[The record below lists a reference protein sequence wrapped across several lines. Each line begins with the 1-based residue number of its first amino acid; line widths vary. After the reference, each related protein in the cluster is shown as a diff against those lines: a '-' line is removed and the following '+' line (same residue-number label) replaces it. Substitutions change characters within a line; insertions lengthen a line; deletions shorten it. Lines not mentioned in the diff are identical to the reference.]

1 MVNDASQ
8 EMDVIDDS
16 GNVKLP
22 SPTRTNHVAKE
33 SKEGWLF
40 KRSNRIASKRQ
51 KWSKEY
57 ISLTGTTLRI
67 MKSSTNLTFGPNNY
81 GDVKKSYQLSQY
93 CTVSDVYIREKKIDA
108 SFTSTNSVTSITT
121 CESPEEEVLTV
132 NNTAAKRS
140 KSRAKKTIFCI
151 KISWLAGKVRGE
163 TVGGILTN
171 DTEELIM
178 NVPEVDNMCSE
189 EMQSP
194 QEQLSSETTGL
205 LKKSGPSH
213 SKKKQLRFDVDDDSS
228 GKHSEYCSDA
238 SSNDT
243 ETEAHTVPI
252 IGTGDNDDGVLHDDA
267 RQKLGGINRHYTQL
281 VKQEQIEK
289 KAKGDKMI
297 HLMYLQNEKD
307 KRQKSLKRVAKGGT
321 YAAAATATAALSIL
335 TAGISLAV
343 GLAIV
348 GVTAAVGGTSA
359 AAEMGYR
366 KKKGSTTVVLAAA
379 TLREATEWK
388 IKLEEII
395 NNFRFVAKCNQ
406 GAESDVGAAK
416 DPPYY
421 VSFSTYEEG
430 EEMSFRRN
438 GDVDLRSKTG
448 YSEPRARWEP
458 IDGGWQ
464 SLLGLGA
471 GGLRIYRA
479 EEPNEISQLSKR
491 NYLRGFFVKNKNSS
505 GPLLR
510 SQIIF
515 NASPLNAFMCL
526 MSNGNTTA
534 EEDISTNCPNS
545 GQRASFRIL
554 ETVDE
559 NSDIIHLFFRQ
570 TYLFP
575 FWTKARDFVLFRH
588 WRYDS
593 DKTYNVVYHSVSHP
607 NCPPISTHIR
617 GKMDAIYSIAPEK
630 QAMIGQPRCL
640 LTQLIQVDANG
651 WIPYLQ
657 LPFLRNQGYN
667 EVFAIST
674 MSVAL
679 DVRDA
684 LDFDAFVSVSLS
696 SKPCAWEDLKLR
708 YAMSVLPTDIGTSNP
723 SLPDELSNLLPLKT
737 DIATSEAGTAT
748 IPLGFTN
755 HTLPNDYSEEDEYNN
770 YDFRYS
776 LIELN
781 SDRPNTADLITKS
794 ISNNPAP
801 CNEEKWAEPD
811 AKSFRVRGENYM
823 IDRQKINAGNSLFH
837 LLAVDIYKVNKQMLT
852 GVCSHPDGRM
862 QMALASEKEAKALGI
877 NTDLPP
883 FVFVMNLCVKGPPSY
898 NIVSFFGVENM
909 DLIDGTNGT
918 PSSRL
923 CKEFFFGDSDEFRDK
938 TFKMI
943 PQIVEGNFVV
953 RKAARTTPVILG
965 KKLKQY
971 YCRSERFC
979 EITVDMGSSSVA
991 NGAIRL
997 CNGFSKSIVVD
1008 LAFLLESND
1017 KSMLPEKILGCV
1029 RLKNMSLPDDAE
1041 PLREIN

>member
-1 MVNDASQ
+1 MV
-8 EMDVIDDS
+8 
-16 GNVKLP
+16 
-22 SPTRTNHVAKE
+22 R
-33 SKEGWLF
+33 
-40 KRSNRIASKRQ
+40 
-51 KWSKEY
+51 
-57 ISLTGTTLRI
+57 
-67 MKSSTNLTFGPNNY
+67 
-81 GDVKKSYQLSQY
+81 KK
-93 CTVSDVYIREKKIDA
+93 
-108 SFTSTNSVTSITT
+108 
-121 CESPEEEVLTV
+121 P
-132 NNTAAKRS
+132 
-140 KSRAKKTIFCI
+140 IFCLKI
-151 KISWLAGKVRGE
+151 KWLAGKVHGE
-163 TVGGILTN
+163 TFSFTN
-171 DTEELIM
+171 YTEELLE
-178 NVPEVDNMCSE
+178 NVPELDNMYSE
-189 EMQSP
+189 EMLLP
-194 QEQLSSETTGL
+194 QEQLSLETTGL
-205 LKKSGPSH
+205 LKKPATSH
-213 SKKKQLRFDVDDDSS
+213 SRKKQRRFDIDDDSS
-228 GKHSEYCSDA
+228 GKHSGYYSDA
-238 SSNDT
+238 STHDT
-243 ETEAHTVPI
+243 A
-252 IGTGDNDDGVLHDDA
+252 GSGDNDDGVLHDDA
-267 RQKLGGINRHYTQL
+267 RQKLGGIKRHYSQQ
-281 VKQEQIEK
+281 VKQEQIEIKAMGEK
-289 KAKGDKMI
+289 KI
-297 HLMYLQNEKD
+297 RLVYLQKEND

-343 GLAIV
+343 GLAVV

-359 AAEMGYR
+359 VAEMGYR
-366 KKKGSTTVVLAAA
+366 KKKGSTTVTLAAA
-379 TLREATEWK
+379 TILEATEWK
-388 IKLEEII
+388 IALEKSI
-395 NNFRFVAKCNQ
+395 NNSRCNQ
-406 GAESDVGAAK
+406 GDEYDVGAGK
-416 DPPYY
+416 DPPCY
-421 VSFSTYEEG
+421 VSFDTDVDPRDGFGS
-430 EEMSFRRN
+430 N
-438 GDVDLRSKTG
+438 GDVDLRSKSG

-479 EEPNEISQLSKR
+479 EEPNRISQLSKR
-491 NYLRGFFVKNKNSS
+491 NYLRGFFLKNENSS

-526 MSNGNTTA
+526 MSNGNATA
-534 EEDISTNCPNS
+534 EEDISTSCPNS

-554 ETVDE
+554 ETLDE

-593 DKTYNVVYHSVSHP
+593 DKTYSVVYHSVAHP

-630 QAMIGQPRCL
+630 QAMVGQPRCL
-640 LTQLIQVDANG
+640 LTQLIQVDPNG
-651 WIPYLQ
+651 WIPYLR
-657 LPFLRNQGYN
+657 LPFLHNQGYN

-696 SKPCAWEDLKLR
+696 SKPCAWENLKLR
-708 YAMSVLPTDIGTSNP
+708 YARSVLPDIGVSNS
-723 SLPDELSNLLPLKT
+723 SLPDELYTLSPTDTVKT
-737 DIATSEAGTAT
+737 GVRTANVST
-748 IPLGFTN
+748 DFTN
-755 HTLPNDYSEEDEYNN
+755 HAVPNDYSEEDEYNN

-776 LIELN
+776 RIECN
-781 SDRPNTADLITKS
+781 RDRCNTADLVTQS
-794 ISNNPAP
+794 ISSNPAP
-801 CNEEKWAEPD
+801 CNEEKWAEPE

-823 IDRQKINAGNSLFH
+823 IDRQKINAGNSLFR
-837 LLAVDIYKVNKQMLT
+837 LLAVDIFKVEKQMLT
-852 GVCSHPDGRM
+852 GVCLHPEGRM
-862 QMALASEKEAKALGI
+862 QMALASEREAKAKGI
-877 NTDLPP
+877 DTDLPP
-883 FVFVMNLCVKGPPSY
+883 FVFVMNLSVRGPPSY

-918 PSSRL
+918 PSSKL
-923 CKEFFFGDSDEFRDK
+923 SKEFFFGDSDEFRDK

-971 YCRSERFC
+971 YCKSERFC
-979 EITVDMGSSSVA
+979 EVTVDMGSSSVA

-1017 KSMLPEKILGCV
+1017 KSTLPEKILGCV
-1029 RLKNMSLPDDAE
+1029 RLKNMYLPEDSE
-1041 PLREIN
+1041 PLRELD